1 MEELITALAQEITE
15 RGPISE
21 KYYER
26 YDVKRG
32 LRNQDGSGVL
42 VGLTEIGNVHG
53 FVVVDKD
60 VTPDEGSLSYRGYN
74 VEDLVKGFQTEKRF
88 GFEEVIYLLIF
99 GKLPTPVRLQQ
110 FCDLM
115 KASMDLPPRFNEDMI
130 MSAPSNNI
138 MNKLA
143 RSVLALYSYDPKAD
157 DLDTENVLRQC
168 IELCARFPVLIAYA
182 YQALQHYFRKKT
194 LHIRLPNKEFSL
206 AENFLHLTR
215 LNETFTRLEADI
227 LDLALVLHAE
237 HGGGNNSS
245 FTVHVVSSTHTDTY
259 SAIAAAIGSLK
270 GPKHGGANEKV
281 MDMMRNIKENVKDWA
296 DKDEVGAYIEKIVC
310 KEAHDRSGLVYGI
323 GHAVYTLSDPRS
335 IIFKS
340 KVKELAR
347 ARGSEREKEMNLYLA
362 VEELAPGIVRRL
374 KGSGRPV
381 SANVDFF
388 SGFVYD
394 MLGIPPEIYTPI
406 FAMSRIAGWSA
417 HRIEELISGRK
428 IIRPAY
434 KSLAEKKSYIPLD
447 QRK

>member
-1 MEELITALAQEITE
+1 MEKVIRDLSQEILD

-21 KYYER
+21 KFYER

-42 VGLTEIGNVHG
+42 VGLTEVGNVHG
-53 FVVVDKD
+53 FVVVEKD
-60 VTPDEGSLSYRGYN
+60 VTPADGQLSYRGYDIK
-74 VEDLVKGFQTEKRF
+74 ELVNGFQSEKRF
-88 GFEEVIYLLIF
+88 GFEEVIYLLLF
-99 GKLPTPVRLQQ
+99 GKLPTAERLTQ
-110 FCDLM
+110 FCDLI
-115 KASMDLPPRFNEDMI
+115 KNSMDLPHRFNEDMI

-143 RSVLALYSYDPKAD
+143 RSVLALYSYDPNPD
-157 DLDTENVLRQC
+157 DLSIENVLDQC
-168 IELCARFPVLIAYA
+168 IRLCSQFPVLIAYA

-194 LHIRLPNKEFSL
+194 LHIRLPKKEFCL
-206 AENFLHLTR
+206 AENFLHLIR
-215 LNETFTRLEADI
+215 LNETFNRLEAEV

-259 SAIAAAIGSLK
+259 SAVAAAIGSLK

-281 MDMMRNIKENVKDWA
+281 MDMMRNIKDNVKDWA
-296 DKDEVGAYIEKIVC
+296 DKDEVAAYLEKLVRR
-310 KEAHDRSGLVYGI
+310 EAHDRSGLIYGI
-323 GHAVYTLSDPRS
+323 GHAVYTLSDPRAV
-335 IIFKS
+335 IFKK
-340 KVKELAR
+340 KVGELAN
-347 ARGSEREKEMNLYLA
+347 ARGGERIKEMNLYMA
-362 VEELAPGIVRRL
+362 VEELAPAAIRKI

-434 KSLAEKKSYIPLD
+434 KSVSEKKSYAPLD
-447 QRK
+447 KRN